1 MQTILI
7 PTDFSASTFSC
18 IPALC
23 EQYKNQ
29 SLNLVFTHIFSLS
42 DSITDL
48 LMLSRRNKE
57 YQYVNEAFYSECQK
71 LKSQHSNVASIKIEF
86 FYGSTLS
93 TFKDFLNVQGI
104 TGILNP
110 DNCSFSKLNPQSAH
124 PKAFVERA
132 SLPILFVSKKARP
145 AIAKEA
151 PTSEVSVLEAL

>member
-23 EQYKNQ
+23 EQYRNEQ
-29 SLNLVFTHIFSLS
+29 LNLVFTHIFSLS

-57 YQYVNEAFYSECQK
+57 YQYVTDTFYTNCYKIKEQ
-71 LKSQHSNVASIKIEF
+71 QSNVASIKIEF

-93 TFKDFLNVQGI
+93 TFKDFLRALGI
-104 TGILNP
+104 NAILNP
-110 DNCSFSKLNPQSAH
+110 DNCAFSKLNSQSAD
-124 PKAFVERA
+124 PKAFVER
-132 SLPILFVSKKARP
+132 SLLPIVQISQKPKPTVATT
-145 AIAKEA
+145 I
-151 PTSEVSVLEAL
+151 PTSTDIVLEEV